1 MKSDFLKLKLRDF
14 LKGLVLAVGTPVLY
28 FLQELIPH
36 WDIPSIAKI
45 AISAGVTYLLKN
57 LFTDGVSA
65 AVKRVERAGG
75 EVIEKDVN
83 GFTNLRK

>member
-1 MKSDFLKLKLRDF
+1 MKSDFLKLKVRDL
-14 LKGLVLAVGTPVLY
+14 LKGLILAVGTPVLY
-28 FLQELIPH
+28 FIQELIPH
-36 WDIPSIAKI
+36 WNIPPIAKI
-45 AISAGVTYLLKN
+45 AISAGITYLLKN

-75 EVIEKDVN
+75 EVIEKDIN